1 MNLATGG
8 RLLALAA
15 VAAKAFGAADLAL
28 VRHGVIRFV
37 MRSLIMSASTRVRL
51 LRGSGVVLILLGM
64 VHLVATPHIATL
76 IRHSASMDAADQLT
90 PPMLLNHILV
100 GLLLFPLGYLT
111 VYAAPYSAAGLAW
124 AQVIVRA
131 TALTVAT
138 LPVTLLALM
147 GVRYFDAPLFVF
159 GTALVVAAA
168 ATLLVAAFSRSRDK
182 NSATGSDATTA

>member
-1 MNLATGG
+1 
-8 RLLALAA
+8 
-15 VAAKAFGAADLAL
+15 VADLVI
-28 VRHGVIRFV
+28 VRRDAMRFVIRI
-37 MRSLIMSASTRVRL
+37 LIMSASTRVRL
-51 LRGSGVVLILLGM
+51 LRGSGVLLILLGI
-64 VHLVATPHIATL
+64 VHLAATPHIATL
-76 IRHSASMDAADQLT
+76 IRHSSSMDAADLLT

-147 GVRYFDAPLFVF
+147 GMRYFDAPLFVL
-159 GTALVVAAA
+159 GTTLVVVAAA
-168 ATLLVAAFSRSRDK
+168 TLIVAAFSKSRI
-182 NSATGSDATTA
+182 N

>member
-1 MNLATGG
+1 MA
-8 RLLALAA
+8 
-15 VAAKAFGAADLAL
+15 
-28 VRHGVIRFV
+28 
-37 MRSLIMSASTRVRL
+37 ASTRVRL
-51 LRGSGVVLILLGM
+51 LRGSGVLLILLGI
-64 VHLVATPHIATL
+64 VHLVATPHIAAL
-76 IRHSASMDAADQLT
+76 IRHSTSTGTADELV

-111 VYAAPYSAAGLAW
+111 FYAAPHAAAGHTW

-147 GVRYFDAPLFVF
+147 GLRYFDAPLFVL
-159 GTALVVAAA
+159 GAALVVIAS

-182 NSATGSDATTA
+182 SGTTGLDRTNT

>member
-1 MNLATGG
+1 VL
-8 RLLALAA
+8 
-15 VAAKAFGAADLAL
+15 
-28 VRHGVIRFV
+28 
-37 MRSLIMSASTRVRL
+37 
-51 LRGSGVVLILLGM
+51 LILLGL
-64 VHLVATPHIATL
+64 VHLAATSHIAAF
-76 IRHSASMDAADQLT
+76 IRHSAFRDAAEQLT

-111 VYAAPYSAAGLAW
+111 IYAAPYSALGLPW

-147 GVRYFDAPLFVF
+147 GLRYFDAPLFLL

-168 ATLLVAAFSRSRDK
+168 ATLLVAAFSRARPVD
-182 NSATGSDATTA
+182 SDSH